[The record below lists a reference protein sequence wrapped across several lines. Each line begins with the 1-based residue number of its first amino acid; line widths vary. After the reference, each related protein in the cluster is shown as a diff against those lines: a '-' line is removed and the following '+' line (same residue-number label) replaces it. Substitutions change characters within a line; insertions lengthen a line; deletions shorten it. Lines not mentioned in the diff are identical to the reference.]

1 MGTRLDIQGF
11 VKDYCRGLKDRD
23 LLVKYGL
30 HPKELI
36 GVVRRLINDGH
47 LSKEQYFDRNR
58 VIQEIE
64 ARQEKDF
71 LKSLYH
77 CPVCSHIHP
86 TAFTICPACGMDV
99 TKESIAEPR
108 IQAVESES
116 PDDGDLVIIPE
127 KTKALADTV
136 PSAPEPVVTS
146 PQPVP
151 AQTISEPAPDESF
164 PEEVQD
170 MIGVS
175 LDQVVFSDETPEE
188 ISQGSYNLVEILEHT
203 AGSTLFTA
211 LDSYD
216 EERPLLNVRVFHLEQ
231 SEDEIISEFME
242 RAFAYQFAMRDANIL
257 KVYGK
262 TLLEGKPT
270 LVCEHMPSSL
280 ESLLKSAHEGIS
292 LDLFMDLLPQVL
304 NAVGYSHMHR
314 GADGIARRLPHGA
327 LSLKKFLFDP
337 GTNTVKLDECG
348 IWKALV
354 EVRGFK
360 RRMFDEPEVDP
371 AMLAPECFVLDSK
384 FVNHFFAD
392 IYALGTTL
400 YRLVTGKW
408 AFKAAGIEEYRFAHL
423 KTYPVPP
430 RVHRWQIPGW
440 LDAMILKCLEK
451 ELSQRWRSAT
461 QMEVTIGKS
470 YT

>member
-1 MGTRLDIQGF
+1 MGTRLDIQEF
-11 VKDYCRGLKDRD
+11 VKDYCRGLKDRE
-23 LLVKYGL
+23 LLAKYGL
-30 HPKELI
+30 NPKELI

-86 TAFTICPACGMDV
+86 TAFTICPACGIDV
-99 TKESIAEPR
+99 TKESITEPR
-108 IQAVESES
+108 HQDVEAES
-116 PDDGDLVIIPE
+116 SDDAALVIIPE
-127 KTKALADTV
+127 KTEAPDDPV

-146 PQPVP
+146 PPPVP
-151 AQTISEPAPDESF
+151 AQPVSEPIPDESF

-170 MIGVS
+170 MIGVP
-175 LDQVVFSDETPEE
+175 LEQVAFSDETPEE
-188 ISQGSYNLVEILEHT
+188 ISQGSYNLVEILEHS
-203 AGSTLFTA
+203 AGSTLFSA

-216 EERPLLNVRVFHLEQ
+216 GERPLLNVRIFHLEDT
-231 SEDEIISEFME
+231 EDDIVSEFME
-242 RAFAYQFAMRDANIL
+242 KAFAYQFAMRDANIL

-262 TLLEGKPT
+262 TLVEGKPT
-270 LVCEHMPSSL
+270 LVYEHMPSTL
-280 ESLLKSAHEGIS
+280 ESLLKSTQDGIS
-292 LDLFMDLLPQVL
+292 LDLFMDLLPQLL

-327 LSLKKFLFDP
+327 LSPKKFLFDP
-337 GTNTVKLDECG
+337 SSNSVKLDECG
-348 IWKALV
+348 IWRALV
-354 EVRGFK
+354 DARGFK
-360 RRMFDEPEVDP
+360 RRMFEEPEVDP
-371 AMLAPECFVLDSK
+371 ANLAPECFVLDSK

-400 YRLVTGKW
+400 YRLATGKW

-423 KTYPVPP
+423 KTFPVPP

-470 YT
+470 FN